1 MTDRKKGILRANA
14 MRKTKVE
21 SAIFFVEC
29 LNNFSKIFELM
40 SVLGVTDEEEFA
52 QFDVVQD
59 FLKLPHSPTNFNG
72 SINSYRA
79 KLVLKIL
86 GKNVN
91 PMHLKKFSQ
100 NEQGEKT
107 IQDRQRC
114 DYIFSMIENNKAHYK
129 HVMQSF
135 EDCFVEQLRRKWL
148 EEDRASMDLNSSSS
162 SSQRFVPDDQ
172 AKSLR
177 DEFNDL
183 ISKRLSS
190 NQSNLP
196 DSPDSIETNTKD
208 RSLKNVTF
216 DERSL
221 NTYFTNETTMPSKIE
236 SFTDQ
241 SLKSHDAKTLL
252 EPNHEE
258 PIPLTVE
265 DASLKQLASS
275 AESNLQP
282 VPDLESESITSL
294 DTHNVVNEVTDE
306 TALINEQP
314 QKKSILQEN
323 IELSKKK
330 DPSLAKLFDI
340 NSWDMSHSDS
350 ANMIIST
357 SSDSVEETT
366 IEQTESSNL
375 NVKPDASNEI
385 APDLQTD
392 SNTLNSSDSLSN
404 LTTQEHS
411 STVLNTKLETPH
423 STTDS
428 STADEIPQSLTMQ
441 ERIKLIKEKDPS
453 INKLFDVKSWF

>member
-79 KLVLKIL
+79 KLMLKIL

-221 NTYFTNETTMPSKIE
+221 NTYFTNETT
-236 SFTDQ
+236 
-241 SLKSHDAKTLL
+241 
-252 EPNHEE
+252 
-258 PIPLTVE
+258 LTVE

-366 IEQTESSNL
+366 ID
-375 NVKPDASNEI
+375 VKPDASNEI